1 MARILAALAVVAIV
15 AALVSS
21 PDRPAGGSKL
31 TAARTHQVAR

>member
-1 MARILAALAVVAIV
+1 MARILAAIATIAIV

-31 TAARTHQVAR
+31 ATARTHQVAR